1 MTEIE
6 RHVLEEHRDYDTI
19 KRLDINKFEIVRG
32 RDKFLL
38 YTDLQGSLGRKH
50 PKNYKGLLGELRKG
64 KKYNI
69 EELLKE

>member
-6 RHVLEEHRDYDTI
+6 RYILEEHRDYDTI
-19 KRLDINKFEIVRG
+19 KRLDINTFEIVRG

-38 YTDLQGSLGRKH
+38 YTEPQGYSDRKH

-69 EELLKE
+69 EELLK